1 MSLER
6 NNSVQ
11 SHTNEIFAAC
21 RRGDY
26 QSFIT
31 LYHPPEDNTI
41 RDVTY
46 FFMKSF
52 FGSLCSFN
60 VHGVSFALT
69 EWNSPLLRR
78 LWVYPNTPVSSQRRS
93 WCESY
98 ECSFWCHAKQKT
110 PLHIAV
116 RKGNLRIIEEIAS
129 KYTEPDVYD
138 ENGVSF
144 FAHNTPLSIA
154 VEDNN
159 LQIVEVLL
167 NCSISPSTTVL
178 RDGKPTVTPLGIA
191 VRKGYADI
199 VCALLRHN
207 ASFDAG
213 VYDIRKL
220 VLESGSREVL
230 AALLNYNRAGFVSN
244 DLTFLDM
251 AIKMKSIIL
260 PEVAAL
266 YRDSPELPGMN
277 LTGPQRKRF
286 DKALRGNVSIT
297 DDEINRFSDL

>member
-1 MSLER
+1 M
-6 NNSVQ
+6 
-11 SHTNEIFAAC
+11 
-21 RRGDY
+21 
-26 QSFIT
+26 
-31 LYHPPEDNTI
+31 
-41 RDVTY
+41 
-46 FFMKSF
+46 
-52 FGSLCSFN
+52 
-60 VHGVSFALT
+60 
-69 EWNSPLLRR
+69 
-78 LWVYPNTPVSSQRRS
+78 
-93 WCESY
+93 
-98 ECSFWCHAKQKT
+98 
-110 PLHIAV
+110 
-116 RKGNLRIIEEIAS
+116 
-129 KYTEPDVYD
+129 
-138 ENGVSF
+138 
-144 FAHNTPLSIA
+144 
-154 VEDNN
+154 
-159 LQIVEVLL
+159 
-167 NCSISPSTTVL
+167 
-178 RDGKPTVTPLGIA
+178 TPLGIA